1 MCKPNKALRMTIK
14 IHIKTEEKK
23 RAAAESATPA
33 IETPAPAPEPPV
45 EKAQAQAQAP
55 ASTELV
61 SQDAASGAPDSHDA
75 AAGPGATGSADQL
88 DEVRLIDK
96 LHCRRRLPPL
106 TSPSSPTDSPNP
118 NTPNT

>member
-45 EKAQAQAQAP
+45 EKAQAQAP

-75 AAGPGATGSADQL
+75 AAGPGATGPADQL